1 MAKKEKVRK
10 VMQVE
15 AKDNNKQKKIKMGI
29 LMSERGC
36 TYESQARKFYFL

>member
-15 AKDNNKQKKIKMGI
+15 AKDSNKQKKKKGI

-36 TYESQARKFYFL
+36 TYES